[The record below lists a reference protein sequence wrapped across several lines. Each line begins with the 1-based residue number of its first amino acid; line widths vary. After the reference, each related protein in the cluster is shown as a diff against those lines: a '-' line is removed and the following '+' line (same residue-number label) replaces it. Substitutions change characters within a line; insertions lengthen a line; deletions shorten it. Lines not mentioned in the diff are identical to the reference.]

1 MNNYEYIIA
10 SLPVISYGDVRALAP
25 QDRPD
30 VDGII
35 AEIRERMD
43 EKDAGTLDFVLS
55 CYDGATPGEEFYRKA
70 LSSRNHFIRDY
81 FRYDLDVRNA
91 KVAYLNAELGRPE
104 GLDMVL
110 PEEYG
115 EFDDLEKVND
125 ILSGHDILARE
136 RSLDDLMWNKA
147 EELTT
152 LHVFDLDLILGFVV
166 RLEII
171 GRWVR
176 LDENEGRA
184 LFRRLVEEIR
194 NNR

>member
-1 MNNYEYIIA
+1 M
-10 SLPVISYGDVRALAP
+10 
-25 QDRPD
+25 
-30 VDGII
+30 
-35 AEIRERMD
+35 
-43 EKDAGTLDFVLS
+43 
-55 CYDGATPGEEFYRKA
+55 
-70 LSSRNHFIRDY
+70 
-81 FRYDLDVRNA
+81 
-91 KVAYLNAELGRPE
+91 
-104 GLDMVL
+104 
-110 PEEYG
+110 
-115 EFDDLEKVND
+115 ND